1 MAMSWWKCSTNIF
14 EDDKI
19 LIIESTQKAK
29 ADLII
34 LIWFRLLT
42 LSAKLN
48 NGGIFKFNNEPYP
61 FEVLC
66 QMLHKTGK
74 KGQDDVKLALTTLNM
89 LGMIEYNDG
98 IVVIKN
104 WNNYQSQDKYN
115 DQLEKNRE
123 RQKKFREKQKQES
136 EINPEL
142 QEILKGIHVAKKHY

>member
-1 MAMSWWKCSTNIF
+1 MSWWKCSTNIF
-14 EDDKI
+14 DDDKI

-48 NGGIFKFNNEPYP
+48 NNGIFEFNKKPYP

-66 QMLHKTGK
+66 QMLHKSGK
-74 KGQDDVKLALTTLNM
+74 KGAEDVKLALTTLVM
-89 LGMIEYNDG
+89 LGMIENNDG
-98 IVVIKN
+98 IIVIKN

-115 DQLEKNRE
+115 EQLEKNRE

-136 EINPEL
+136 EIDPEL
-142 QEILKGIHVAKKHY
+142 QKILAQINVKR